1 MAAFPPAP
9 PESAAIR
16 ADVDSGILAAGG
28 PWLRVLGGRDRRRRA
43 RGSDPGPAR
52 LGSMRL
58 QFGWLFDL
66 AAPLVEVATHWDS
79 QRWNDPDVSGYQ
91 PNAWASA

>member
-1 MAAFPPAP
+1 
-9 PESAAIR
+9 
-16 ADVDSGILAAGG
+16 
-28 PWLRVLGGRDRRRRA
+28 
-43 RGSDPGPAR
+43 
-52 LGSMRL
+52 MRL